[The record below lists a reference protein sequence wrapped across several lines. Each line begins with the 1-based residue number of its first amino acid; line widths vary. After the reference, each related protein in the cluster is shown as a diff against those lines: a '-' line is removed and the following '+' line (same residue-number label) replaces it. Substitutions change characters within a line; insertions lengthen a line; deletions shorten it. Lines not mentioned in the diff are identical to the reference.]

1 MEIVENPTRHVPR
14 VKAWRNQTIDSPEQ
28 WYYPL
33 PEKALSA
40 FKHSVENL
48 KNTPWE
54 QCLPTSEQKEAAG
67 NTAAVVKSAMEEGR
81 GFAIIPIPVD
91 QFSREEQ
98 VRVYWLM
105 GQLIGRPCAQNVQGT
120 ILYDVKDM
128 GHDLS
133 KGARFSVTN
142 YESSFHTDNSFGSE
156 ILDYV
161 GLHCLTTA
169 KSGGLSQVLSGYAV
183 YEELAARYP
192 EDLQILSQPFH
203 VDRRGGVK
211 PGEGATAYF
220 PVIQWAANELLF
232 RYLRFWIE
240 AGHEKVGQPLTGKQ
254 VAALNRLDAILKER
268 QLAAEFALR
277 PGDMYF
283 INNRWILHNRTAFED
298 YDEPDRRRH
307 LVRLWLQNRL

>member
-1 MEIVENPTRHVPR
+1 METVENPTRHIPK
-14 VKAWRNQTIDSPEQ
+14 VKAWRNQTIDSQ
-28 WYYPL
+28 DHWYYPL

-40 FKHSVENL
+40 FKQSVENL
-48 KNTPWE
+48 KGVPWD
-54 QCLPTSEQKEAAG
+54 QCQPSSEQKEAAG
-67 NTAAVVKSAMEEGR
+67 KTASEVQGALEAGR

-105 GQLIGRPCAQNVQGT
+105 GQLIGRPFAQNVQGT

-128 GHDLS
+128 GQDLS

-169 KSGGLSQVLSGYAV
+169 KSGGLSQVMSGYAV
-183 YEELAARYP
+183 YDELAARYP

-211 PGEGATAYF
+211 PGEGATAFF
-220 PVIQWAANELLF
+220 PVIQWEGNELLF

-240 AGHEKVGQPLTGKQ
+240 AGHEKVGQPLTEKQ
-254 VAALNRLDAILKER
+254 VAALNRLDTILKER
-268 QLAAEFALR
+268 QLVAEFALR

-298 YDEPDRRRH
+298 YAEPDRRRH
-307 LVRLWLQNRL
+307 LVRLWLQNR